1 MQADQLESELE
12 NLLNIN
18 EMYQDT
24 IKDMEQIIEKKDQVI
39 IENLKIIAKLTEG
52 SAQELKD
59 IQLAFFS

>member
-24 IKDMEQIIEKKDQVI
+24 IKDMEQVIEKKD
-39 IENLKIIAKLTEG
+39 
-52 SAQELKD
+52 
-59 IQLAFFS
+59 

>member
-24 IKDMEQIIEKKDQVI
+24 IKDMEQVIEKKDQVI

-52 SAQELKD
+52 SA
-59 IQLAFFS
+59 

>member
-12 NLLNIN
+12 ILLNIN

-52 SAQELKD
+52 SA
-59 IQLAFFS
+59 